1 MPQVAVYMLKRL
13 REWGVHRVYGYPGD
27 GINGFLG
34 AFEEVGEDP
43 FFTQTRHEEMAAF
56 MACAH
61 AKFTG
66 QLGVCMATSGP
77 GAIHLINGLYDAKL
91 DHQPV
96 LAVVGQQKRMS
107 VGAHYQ
113 QEVDLQ
119 VLFKDVGG
127 FVSTVMDQYSARHV
141 LDRAI
146 KSALT
151 ERRPAIVI
159 VPEDVQEE
167 TYEDPPR
174 MHGAVYTS
182 VGWNQPHSVPDE
194 SLLRQAADILNQ
206 GEKVAML
213 IGQGA
218 RKAAGEVVEA
228 AEILGCGVAKALLG
242 KDAIPDTLPFCT
254 GGIGLLGTEPSHK
267 MMMGCDTLFMV
278 GTSFPYTEW
287 LPPQGQARCVE
298 IDIDGSL
305 IGVRY
310 PNDVSLVGDSRDTLK
325 ALIPMLKRKEDRKWR
340 QLIEGEIATWR
351 RVLEDRA
358 HQKGDPVNP
367 QFVFWELNQRLPD
380 DCIFTSDSGS
390 ATNWFARYVDL
401 RAGMQASLS
410 GTLATMLPGV
420 PYAIGAKFAFP
431 ERPVIAFTGDGAF
444 EMLGMNELLT
454 VKRYLNDLTAKNPT
468 LIFAVLVNEDLN
480 QVSYEQRVLSAD
492 PKNPFTQTVPY
503 VPAAEFAKLLGF
515 EGIKVTSP
523 EQVGKAWDRAL
534 AADGPVLLEFVTDPQ
549 IPPLPPHVRP
559 EMLKKTVKG
568 LLGGDEDATGVAVK
582 GFKGKWSEFAE
593 HVKDVLPGEHE

>member
-1 MPQVAVYMLKRL
+1 MPLVAEHMLTQL
-13 REWGVHRVYGYPGD
+13 RQWGIHRVYGYPGD

-43 FFTQTRHEEMAAF
+43 VFTQTRHEEMAAF

-66 QLGVCMATSGP
+66 EIGACIATSGP

-96 LAVVGQQKRMS
+96 LAIVGQQKRHS

-159 VPEDVQEE
+159 VPEDVQEA
-167 TYEDPPR
+167 TYSDPPR
-174 MHGAVYTS
+174 MHGS
-182 VGWNQPHSVPDE
+182 VFSSPGWNQPHCTPDTG
-194 SLLRQAADILNQ
+194 LLREAARVLNE
-206 GEKVAML
+206 GERVAML
-213 IGQGA
+213 IGSGA
-218 RKAAGEVVEA
+218 REA
-228 AEILGCGVAKALLG
+228 AAEVAEVAELLGCGVAKALLG
-242 KDAIPDTLPFCT
+242 KDVLPDTLPFVT
-254 GGIGLLGTEPSHK
+254 GAIGLLGTEPSNK
-267 MMMGCDTLFMV
+267 MMMSCDTLFMV
-278 GTSFPYTEW
+278 GTSFPYAEW
-287 LPPQGQARCVE
+287 LPKEGSARCVE

-310 PNDVSLVGDSRDTLK
+310 PTDVALVGDAKDTLK
-325 ALIPMLKRKEDRKWR
+325 ALIPMLERKEDRAWR
-340 QLIEGEIATWR
+340 ELIEGEVATWR

-358 HQKGDPVNP
+358 NQKGDPINP
-367 QFVFWELNQRLPD
+367 QYVFFELNKRLPEH
-380 DCIFTSDSGS
+380 CIFTSDSGS
-390 ATNWFARYVDL
+390 ATNWFARYVDI
-401 RAGMQASLS
+401 RAGMRASLS
-410 GTLATMLPGV
+410 GTLATMVPGV
-420 PYAIGAKFAFP
+420 PYAIGAKFAHP
-431 ERPVIAFTGDGAF
+431 DRPVIAFTGDGAF
-444 EMLGMNELLT
+444 SMLGMNELLT
-454 VKRYLNDLTAKNPT
+454 VKRYVDELCSKNPT
-468 LIFAVLVNEDLN
+468 LIFTVLVNEDLN

-492 PKNPFTQTVPY
+492 PKNPATQTVPY
-503 VPAAEFAKLLGF
+503 VPAADFARLLGF
-515 EGIKVTSP
+515 EGIKVTRP
-523 EQVGKAWDRAL
+523 EEVPKAWERAL
-534 AADGPVLLEFVTDPQ
+534 KADGPVLLEFVTDPQ

-559 EMLKKTVKG
+559 SMLKKTLTG
-568 LLGGDEDATGVAVK
+568 LAQGDEDAVGIAVK
-582 GFKGKWSEFAE
+582 GFKGKWSEFSE
-593 HVKDVLPGEHE
+593 HAKDLLPGEHK